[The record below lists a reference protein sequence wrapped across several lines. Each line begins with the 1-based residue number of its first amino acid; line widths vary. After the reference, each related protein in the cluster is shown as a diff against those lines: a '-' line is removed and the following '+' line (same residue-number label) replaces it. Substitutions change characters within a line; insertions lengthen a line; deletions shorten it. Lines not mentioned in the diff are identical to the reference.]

1 MLLKNGILK
10 REDEMETDIET
21 RKKNYLTHKIIT
33 VEECA
38 KQGHKLVGSSDN
50 CWICHVLQTLKCC
63 SL

>member
-1 MLLKNGILK
+1 
-10 REDEMETDIET
+10 METDIET